1 MNNLQNLNIVALIP
15 ARSGSKGII
24 DKNIKK
30 YKGLPLMA
38 HSIILAKQSE
48 YINNVYVST
57 DSQQYANIAIEHG
70 AEVPFL
76 RPPEL
81 SNDLSSDYEC
91 FKHFLE
97 WMIYNKQ
104 VLPDIIVHLRPT
116 YPNRTIQLLNLSI
129 ELFLKEYNNYDSLR
143 SVVPYK
149 KTPFKMYHI
158 NYDVNNNNLLIP
170 FLKEDPY
177 HRFNEPYNQARQ
189 NFPETFLHN
198 GCIDIIKSSVILNNN
213 LLSGTRIYPFIMDE
227 DETNDIDDLDD
238 FDKSEKGNKR
248 QCKDL

>member
-1 MNNLQNLNIVALIP
+1 MNNFQNLNIVALIP
-15 ARSGSKGII
+15 ARSGSKGIPH
-24 DKNIKK
+24 KNIKL
-30 YKGLPLMA
+30 YKEIPLIA
-38 HSIILAKQSE
+38 HSIILAKKCK

-57 DSQQYANIAIEHG
+57 DSQEYANIATQYG

-76 RPPEL
+76 RPAEL
-81 SNDLSSDYEC
+81 SNDLSSDYDC

-97 WMIYNKQ
+97 WMIHNKQ
-104 VLPDIIVHLRPT
+104 ILPDIIIHLRPT
-116 YPNRTIQLLNLSI
+116 YPNRSFALLNLSI

-149 KTPFKMYHI
+149 KTPYKMYHI
-158 NYDVNNNNLLIP
+158 NNDPNNNNLLIP

-177 HRFNEPYNQARQ
+177 HRFVEPYNQARQ
-189 NFPETFLHN
+189 NFPNTYLHN
-198 GCIDIIKSSVILNNN
+198 GCIDIVKSSVILNNN

-238 FDKSEKGNKR
+238 FSKSEKANKR
-248 QCKDL
+248 PCS